1 MRGTDE
7 SSGRDVRLET
17 AKILRS
23 LRRHHFLYF
32 SGYEGNDDM
41 DKFLGEVMKEKAHP
55 AGKRQLLPI
64 SREPGVRV
72 VYRNGQGNRRAVLL
86 PDLRQGAVPVPVVR
100 PERHQKGKS

>member
-41 DKFLGEVMKEKAHP
+41 DRFLGEVMK
-55 AGKRQLLPI
+55 
-64 SREPGVRV
+64 
-72 VYRNGQGNRRAVLL
+72 
-86 PDLRQGAVPVPVVR
+86 
-100 PERHQKGKS
+100 KSTPCWQTATSSNIP